1 MRRRSNRTGPVAART
16 EPVALSAPRF
26 TPAKAFPKW
35 LATTA
40 CVVTTIAWAAT
51 DESGAIEEVVVTAK
65 TGSRIAR
72 QVDSRSPLSSYEGED
87 LLDAGLKD
95 IRDLVGV
102 LSINAGSENNADNL
116 TQNFT
121 VGTANMNLRGLGV
134 ASTLVLLNGRRQV
147 LSSVQTD
154 DGSSFVDL
162 AALVPMLAIER
173 AEILKDG
180 ATAIYGSEAV
190 AGVANFITRQ
200 GFEGIEV
207 QAEYRSRISEGS
219 QDDLVLDGVI
229 GGTAGAADFLL
240 AGSYLDR
247 SSLVLIEVDWLRP
260 ATSGFGNPGSF
271 NVPSL
276 GRTVADPQCE
286 RHAGLLQELT
296 NGGTICRFDYGPQI
310 TAIPN
315 EERTQAWGR
324 VDLNL
329 SETGNLWAEFGY
341 ARNDISRDVSPSF
354 PVLNTPLVP
363 ANNPGNT
370 FGEAVFFQ
378 GRPFG
383 FGHPPEINYYH
394 HDTARL
400 ALGIDGRFSE
410 RTDWNVSLVHA
421 VNDSLLNPRDVI
433 AANFQAA
440 LQGFGG
446 SGCDTS
452 PTAPEPA
459 VAGEGGCLFFNPFSS
474 NFAASPGAAQHN
486 PSELRDFIIGD
497 YFGDGETTLTAVEA
511 NIAGFLPGY
520 RAGYAF
526 GVQYRDQSLTFAYD
540 TITRQDGFAFL
551 IGNANFEA
559 DDDVFAA
566 YGEVWVPLSTRLEA
580 TGALRYENY
589 GEGVGDTLD
598 PKLTVLFRATDS
610 LSLRGSFST
619 SFRAPS
625 PFQTR
630 GVQTNFTNIVDH
642 DGSRTFAGRR
652 TLGDPQLKPETSR
665 AYNAGLSWRAA
676 NWSLNADLWR
686 YSFEDVLR
694 KENAQ
699 AIVNANPFDP
709 RVERTSA
716 GTISIVNVAFINAD
730 EIETTGLDVSARA
743 DFAVAHGTLS
753 AWAEATWLFAYEVT
767 NAGVAIDALGKLN
780 RANVGAPNQR
790 LRVAGGVG
798 WTRNQIRIN
807 AMVRHV
813 GAYED
818 DGGGDIDGFSTL
830 DAGATWS
837 FGALLGA
844 DSETAITLGTANLL
858 DADPPYVDIAGSYD
872 PRSADPR
879 GRRLY
884 LQARLTR

>member
-1 MRRRSNRTGPVAART
+1 M
-16 EPVALSAPRF
+16 
-26 TPAKAFPKW
+26 
-35 LATTA
+35 
-40 CVVTTIAWAAT
+40 AWGEN
-51 DESGAIEEVVVTAK
+51 DQSGTIEEVVVTAK

-72 QVDSRSPLSSYEGED
+72 QADSPSPLSSYDGED

-102 LSINAGSENNADNL
+102 LSINAGSENNSDNL

-121 VGTANMNLRGLGV
+121 VGTANINLRGLGV

-162 AALVPMLAIER
+162 AALVPLLAIER
-173 AEILKDG
+173 VEILKDG

-207 QAEYRSRISEGS
+207 QAEYRSRVSDGS
-219 QDDLVLDGVI
+219 QDDLVLDAVI
-229 GGTAGAADFLL
+229 GGNAGMADFLL

-260 ATSGFGNPGSF
+260 STSGFGNPASF

-286 RHAGLLQELT
+286 RYAGLLQELA

-315 EERTQAWGR
+315 EQRTQAWGR
-324 VDLNL
+324 VDLELN
-329 SETGNLWAEFGY
+329 ETGILWAEFGY
-341 ARNDISRDVSPSF
+341 ARNDVSRDVSPSF

-383 FGHPPEINYYH
+383 FGHPPEINYYQ

-400 ALGIDGRFSE
+400 ALGVDGRLSE
-410 RTDWNVSLVHA
+410 LTDWNVSLVHA

-452 PTAPEPA
+452 PTAPAPA

-474 NFAASPGAAQHN
+474 NFAASPGDTLYN
-486 PSELRDFIIGD
+486 SPELREFIIGD
-497 YFGDGETTLTAVEA
+497 YFGDGESTLTALEA
-511 NIAGFLPGY
+511 NVTGFLPGY
-520 RAGYAF
+520 RAGFAF
-526 GVQYRDQSLTFAYD
+526 GAQYRDQSLTFAYD
-540 TITRQDGFAFL
+540 TVTRQDGFAFL

-559 DDDVFAA
+559 EDDVFAA
-566 YGEVWVPLSTRLEA
+566 YGEVWVPLLTRLEA

-598 PKLTVLFRATDS
+598 PKVTVLFRATDS
-610 LSLRGSFST
+610 FSVRGSFST

-642 DGSRTFAGRR
+642 DGPRTFAGRR
-652 TLGDPQLKPETSR
+652 TLGDPQLQPETSR
-665 AYNAGLSWRAA
+665 AYNGGLSWRSA
-676 NWSLNADLWR
+676 NWSINADLWR

-699 AIVNANPFDP
+699 AIVNANPFDS

-716 GTISIVNVAFINAD
+716 GTIAIVKVAFINAD
-730 EIETTGLDVSARA
+730 RIETTGLDLSARA
-743 DFAVAHGTLS
+743 DFVTARGTLS
-753 AWAEATWLFAYEVT
+753 AWAEATWLFAYDVT
-767 NAGVAIDALGKLN
+767 NAGVEIDGLGKLN

-790 LRVAGGVG
+790 LRFAGGLG
-798 WTRNQIRIN
+798 WTRDRLRLNT
-807 AMVRHV
+807 MFRHV
-813 GAYED
+813 GEYED
-818 DGGGDIDGFSTL
+818 DAGGSIDGFSTL
-830 DAGATWS
+830 DANATWS
-837 FGALLGA
+837 LGTWLVQA
-844 DSETAITLGTANLL
+844 SETSFTVGAANVL
-858 DADPPYVDIAGSYD
+858 DADPPHVNIAGSYD

-879 GRRLY
+879 GRRVY
-884 LQARLTR
+884 VRVQATR

>member
-1 MRRRSNRTGPVAART
+1 MKPASVRRYAA
-16 EPVALSAPRF
+16 V
-26 TPAKAFPKW
+26 
-35 LATTA
+35 ATTGVA
-40 CVVTTIAWAAT
+40 IATAVTGLAQP
-51 DESGAIEEVVVTAK
+51 GPIEEVVVTAK

-72 QVDSRSPLSSYEGED
+72 QVDSPSPLSAYDGED

-95 IRDLVGV
+95 IRDLIGV

-154 DGSSFVDL
+154 DGFSFVDL

-173 AEILKDG
+173 VEILKDG

-207 QAEYRSRISEGS
+207 QAEYRSRVSEGS

-229 GGTAGAADFLL
+229 GGSAGAANFLL

-286 RHAGLLQELT
+286 RYAGLLQELT

-315 EERTQAWGR
+315 EQRTQTWGR
-324 VDLNL
+324 VDLAL
-329 SETGNLWAEFGY
+329 GEAAGAWAEFGY
-341 ARNDISRDVSPSF
+341 ARNDINRDVSPSF

-383 FGHPPEINYYH
+383 FGHPPEINYYQ
-394 HDTARL
+394 HDTARF
-400 ALGIDGRFSE
+400 ALGFDGRLSD
-410 RTDWNVSLVHA
+410 RADWNVSVVHA

-446 SGCDTS
+446 GGCDTS
-452 PTAPEPA
+452 PTAPQPP

-474 NFAASPGAAQHN
+474 NFAAAPGSALHNSP
-486 PSELRDFIIGD
+486 ELRDFIIGD
-497 YFGDGETTLTAVEA
+497 YFGDGESTLTALEA
-511 NIAGFLPGY
+511 NLTGFLPGY
-520 RAGYAF
+520 RAGYAV
-526 GVQYRDQSLTFAYD
+526 GAQYRDQSLTFAYD
-540 TITRQDGFAFL
+540 TVTRHDGFAFL
-551 IGNANFEA
+551 IGNANYDA

-566 YGEVWVPLSTRLEA
+566 YGEVWVPLSSRLEA
-580 TGALRYENY
+580 TGALRYEDY

-610 LSLRGSFST
+610 LSVRGSFST

-652 TLGDPQLKPETSR
+652 TLGDPQLQPETSR
-665 AYNAGLSWRAA
+665 AYNAGLSWRATT
-676 NWSLNADLWR
+676 WSLNADVWR

-699 AIVNANPFDP
+699 AIVNANPFDL

-730 EIETTGLDVSARA
+730 KIETTGLDVSARG
-743 DFAVAHGTLS
+743 DFAVVRGTLS
-753 AWAEATWLFAYEVT
+753 AWAEATWLFTYDVT
-767 NAGVAIDALGKLN
+767 NAGVEIDGLGKLN

-790 LRVAGGVG
+790 LRFAGGLG
-798 WTRNQIRIN
+798 WTGARIRLN

-818 DGGGDIDGFSTL
+818 DGGGDIDGFSTV
-830 DAGATWS
+830 DANATWS
-837 FGALLGA
+837 LGTWLGQESETSVTLGA
-844 DSETAITLGTANLL
+844 ANLF

-884 LQARLTR
+884 LQVRLVR